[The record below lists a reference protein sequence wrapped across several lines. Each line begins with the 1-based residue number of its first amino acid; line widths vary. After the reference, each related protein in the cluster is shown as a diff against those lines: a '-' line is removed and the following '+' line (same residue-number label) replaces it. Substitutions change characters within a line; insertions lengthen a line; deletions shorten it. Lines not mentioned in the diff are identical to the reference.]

1 MAQHFKIRT
10 YHREPICVPG
20 YYLSGDFLGKA
31 TVWNIST
38 GGGHLRGDHQ
48 VRVGMELSLRI
59 ELAPH
64 TRAIEVEQARVQWV
78 RGLDFGVRIEKIGA
92 LAAKR
97 LGQLVGTSRQESYA
111 VRR

>member
-10 YHREPICVPG
+10 YHREPICVPA

-31 TVWNIST
+31 TVWNISA
-38 GGGHLRGDHQ
+38 GGWHLQGDHQ
-48 VRVGMELSLRI
+48 VNVGMALSLRI
-59 ELAPH
+59 ELSPYAS
-64 TRAIEVEQARVQWV
+64 AVEIEQARVQWV
-78 RGLDFGVRIEKIGA
+78 RGRDFGVRIEKIGA

-97 LGQLVGTSRQESYA
+97 LMQLAGASRHESFA